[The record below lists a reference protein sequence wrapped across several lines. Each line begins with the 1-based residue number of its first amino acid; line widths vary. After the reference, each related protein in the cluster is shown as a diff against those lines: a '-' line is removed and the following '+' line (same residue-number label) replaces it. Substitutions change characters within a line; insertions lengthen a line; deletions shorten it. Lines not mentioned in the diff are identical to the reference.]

1 MGNAPHVPAPWL
13 EIVLGQPAAH
23 GLARQAVV
31 IGELDHRV
39 GQKRQRP
46 AFAAGGRLGAC
57 GRHQQGLL
65 LAGQLALRARTRLL
79 AQGPLQI
86 AFHEAALG
94 PADGGEAD
102 TDGPG
107 NLLVAAAPIGRQQ
120 NLRPLE
126 LAGGV
131 FAAAEHRRQFIA
143 LGLAQFDPIT
153 YIHALP
159 PCRRPGRIQR

>member
-1 MGNAPHVPAPWL
+1 MHHMSLPWL
-13 EIVLGQPAAH
+13 EVVLGQPATH

-39 GQKRQRP
+39 GQQRQRP
-46 AFAAGGRLGAC
+46 SFAAGGRLGAC

-65 LAGQLALRARTRLL
+65 LAGQLALSARTRLL

-102 TDGPG
+102 THGPD
-107 NLLVAAAPIGRQQ
+107 NLLVAAASIGRQQ
-120 NLRPLE
+120 NLRPLK

-131 FAAAEHRRQFIA
+131 LAAAEHRRQFVA